1 MVPPVHKFDRM
12 GGADATASLAEG
24 AICRARGEVRFDG
37 VERTDFHALV
47 AGDTGG
53 LDFSFGRTEEVAQ
66 GENGAA
72 RTNILDHQG
81 DFGAQRSGFA
91 LNALERSREDSGQA
105 SQGSCPCRE
114 QNETTAVH
122 CVWERLSMPERVS
135 NDLSCSSLGRVR

>member
-12 GGADATASLAEG
+12 GGAYATASLAEG
-24 AICRARGEVRFDG
+24 AIRGSRGEVWFDG
-37 VERTDFHALV
+37 VERADLDTLV

-81 DFGAQRSGFA
+81 DFGAQGSRFA
-91 LNALERSREDSGQA
+91 LNALERSREDSGEDGQD
-105 SQGSCPCRE
+105 SCACRE

-122 CVWERLSMPERVS
+122 CV
-135 NDLSCSSLGRVR
+135 